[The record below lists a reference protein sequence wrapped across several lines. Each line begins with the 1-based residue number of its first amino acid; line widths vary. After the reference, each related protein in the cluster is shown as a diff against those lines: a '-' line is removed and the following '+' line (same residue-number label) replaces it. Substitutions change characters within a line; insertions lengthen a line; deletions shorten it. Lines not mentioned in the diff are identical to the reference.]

1 MKISIT
7 GTPGTGKTEVSKE
20 LSKLLNY
27 KYIDLNKLAEEKE
40 LIVGFDSKR
49 KSKEIDEKKLKKLEI
64 PDNSVIDGHLS
75 HLIPVDLVVVL
86 RTRPDILK
94 KRLEKRLKENDWDRS
109 KIQENLEA
117 EILGICSY
125 EAFEESKK
133 VIEIDTTNKTSE
145 NTAKT
150 IKEMITKKQLKTK
163 EIDWL
168 EDYDSMIEKI

>member
-1 MKISIT
+1 M
-7 GTPGTGKTEVSKE
+7 
-20 LSKLLNY
+20 
-27 KYIDLNKLAEEKE
+27 
-40 LIVGFDSKR
+40 IVGFDSKR

-64 PDNSVIDGHLS
+64 PDNSVVDGHLS

-94 KRLEKRLKENDWDRS
+94 KRLEKRLEENDWSHS
-109 KIQENLEA
+109 KVQENLEA

-145 NTAKT
+145 KIAET